1 MKEIK
6 FIFEE
11 ETDYNDFIKNL
22 LETMEPKVGEAIVDD
37 TTITVIIKN
46 LNA

>member
-11 ETDYNDFIKNL
+11 ETDYNDFVKNL
-22 LETMEPKVGEAIVDD
+22 LETMSPKVGETIVDD
-37 TTITVIIKN
+37 TTITVIIKD
-46 LNA
+46 LKA